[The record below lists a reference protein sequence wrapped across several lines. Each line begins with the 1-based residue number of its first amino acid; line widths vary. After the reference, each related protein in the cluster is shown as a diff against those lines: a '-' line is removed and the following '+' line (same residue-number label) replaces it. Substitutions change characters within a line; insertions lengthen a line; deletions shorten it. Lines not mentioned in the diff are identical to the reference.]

1 MTTERD
7 ESRERPSEGPVVFD
21 CFETRNRMSEALDGL
36 LPPSLNRAYEDHL
49 HSCDA
54 CEAKAER
61 IRELLRVLH
70 HQTRAIVPVDLRED
84 PLSNPS
90 RKLRR
95 VLRQPREAWKRLP
108 VAVRLLAE
116 GVSIAAVVVL
126 GIRLGPVVREMY
138 EARMEKRLQ
147 TLIAAEDL
155 SARDVPLARGR
166 TDADDAELSDEVA
179 NDTDS
184 ESSTGIDLAS
194 DVQVGKG
201 EIWRFNLKT
210 DAPSLVRSQ
219 ILKTLSDAGIPET
232 TPGIGGV
239 EAPGG
244 IQFDLVVPQSAI
256 PQLKV
261 QLEKLA
267 GTPSANL
274 PFNETFTWYKN
285 RSKKPIPNGMSRVVI
300 WLSQI

>member
-1 MTTERD
+1 MPLE
-7 ESRERPSEGPVVFD
+7 
-21 CFETRNRMSEALDGL
+21 
-36 LPPSLNRAYEDHL
+36 
-49 HSCDA
+49 
-54 CEAKAER
+54 
-61 IRELLRVLH
+61 
-70 HQTRAIVPVDLRED
+70 LRED
-84 PLSNPS
+84 PLAFPV
-90 RKLRR
+90 RR
-95 VLRQPREAWKRLP
+95 MRRLFEDPKTSWKRLP
-108 VAVRLLAE
+108 VAARLLVE

-126 GIRLGPVVREMY
+126 GIQLGPVVREMY

-155 SARDVPLARGR
+155 SSHNVPLARGR
-166 TDADDAELSDEVA
+166 SDAEDADLSDEVA
-179 NDTDS
+179 NSDS
-184 ESSTGIDLAS
+184 DGDAENSTGVDVES

-210 DAPSLVRSQ
+210 DAPALVRNQ
-219 ILKTLSDAGIPET
+219 ILKTLKDVGILET

-244 IQFDLVVPQSAI
+244 IQFDLLVPQSAI

-261 QLEKLA
+261 HLEKLA

-274 PFNETFTWYKN
+274 PFSETFTWYKN

>member
-1 MTTERD
+1 M
-7 ESRERPSEGPVVFD
+7 P
-21 CFETRNRMSEALDGL
+21 L
-36 LPPSLNRAYEDHL
+36 
-49 HSCDA
+49 
-54 CEAKAER
+54 
-61 IRELLRVLH
+61 
-70 HQTRAIVPVDLRED
+70 DLRED
-84 PLSNPS
+84 PLSFPV
-90 RKLRR
+90 RR
-95 VLRQPREAWKRLP
+95 VRRFVENPKAAWKRLP
-108 VAVRLLAE
+108 VAMRLLIE

-155 SARDVPLARGR
+155 SSQNVPLARGR
-166 TDADDAELSDEVA
+166 SENEDAELSDEVA
-179 NDTDS
+179 NS
-184 ESSTGIDLAS
+184 EGDAENSTGVDVES

-210 DAPSLVRSQ
+210 DAPALVRNQ
-219 ILKTLSDAGIPET
+219 ILKTLKDVGIAET

-244 IQFDLVVPQSAI
+244 IQFDLLVPQAAI

-261 QLEKLA
+261 QFEKLA
-267 GTPSANL
+267 GAPSANL
-274 PFNETFTWYKN
+274 PFSETFTWYKN